1 MLEKV
6 LNTPVFRLPLVMFCI
21 IVRNIWCNISNSYM
35 VLNNL
40 PFLEY
45 FRKVGLTTSLR
56 KARRSRDSSLSS
68 LLIRYT
74 TLAAWRTTSTVETN
88 EGLLKFFLF
97 GYQSATLPR
106 SGPCC
111 WQNPC
116 SGCNRRIN
124 LVVVREYTFFQTL
137 FQHQKHWK
145 TLENT
150 VSYVDYLIGEKNP
163 GESD

>member
-21 IVRNIWCNISNSYM
+21 IVRNIWCDISNSYM

-40 PFLEY
+40 PFFEY

-56 KARRSRDSSLSS
+56 KARKGRDSSLSS

-88 EGLLKFFLF
+88 EGLLQCFLF
-97 GYQSATLPR
+97 GYQSGTLPR

-137 FQHQKHWK
+137 FQHQTNFLSWQDS
-145 TLENT
+145 LEA
-150 VSYVDYLIGEKNP
+150 I
-163 GESD
+163 